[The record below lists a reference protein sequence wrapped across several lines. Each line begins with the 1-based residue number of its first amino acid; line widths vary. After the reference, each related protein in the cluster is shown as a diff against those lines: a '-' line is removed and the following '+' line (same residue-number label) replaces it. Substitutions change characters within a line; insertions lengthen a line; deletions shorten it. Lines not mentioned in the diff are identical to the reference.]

1 MELSEEQIQIIAGK
15 VCPYCKQDTVFT
27 DSAAVY
33 GRSYGMIYWCKPCG
47 AYVGVHKGTSNA
59 LGRLANKELR
69 ELKKKAHAAFD
80 PLWKDKFMSRD
91 VAYKWLSNKLN
102 IPLEFTHIGMF
113 GEDTCKKVIEIS
125 TGFMEAAEKFAA
137 NIGPY
142 W

>member
-1 MELSEEQIQIIAGK
+1 MKLSDQQVQVISGK
-15 VCPYCKQDTVFT
+15 ICPYCSRSTVFT
-27 DSAAVY
+27 DSAVVY

-69 ELKKKAHAAFD
+69 EFKKQAHAAFD
-80 PLWKDKFMSRD
+80 PIWQEKFMTRM
-91 VAYKWLSNKLN
+91 VAYNWLSRRLN
-102 IPLEFTHIGMF
+102 IPSEFTHIGMF
-113 GEDTCKKVIEIS
+113 SEDTCKKVIEIS
-125 TGFMEAAEKFAA
+125 TEFIIAANKFAA